1 MNLRPQTQ
9 DVWKDFEALGF
20 REVFEQFHLLRGVD
34 LPPTCAGATRND
46 TLLYSRHF
54 ANCFVDASVHA
65 KGLFPTHDP
74 LLVTFNME
82 TFVHSRRVLPMPCA
96 LNSDVLKSQLFQHN
110 QQLLWD
116 DAAFHPEQ
124 ENPVTLE
131 DVHKHATRAFAAV
144 ADVFERA
151 YDKTVDDLNRY
162 MGGDQHFLARAKP
175 QEKRLRPRKPTFVQ
189 PKVSP
194 ARARQGDYEP
204 PFEVYNVKHLQLVKQ
219 IRRIQALL
227 RRLKKTQNTPVADH
241 VNRQNWQEWFAIT
254 SNRAFRPNFAAWCLR
269 GNVINTWYHDLPTAP
284 WLQSLFDA
292 LKVVVDDMIR
302 KTNENRR
309 KHFTFRV
316 QVDLLHF
323 GGSIASAVVK
333 EKRNNKPVAF
343 EVDHHVDAQ
352 LLRKQGKGAPLVCLP
367 KGCPINLAQP
377 LNIHGKQVTLK
388 PTTEDCI
395 FAAPGLP
402 GDVASKFQLS
412 QKKMSNNPDEVS
424 KAFFEFWT
432 PFWMRDEDA
441 SANTPEAWSD
451 FLAMMRGTPMLCASA
466 LDQSIHPN
474 EWRLAISRTK
484 VETSR
489 GVCGLSQPE
498 MASMHDLLLS
508 KLVDI
513 INTLGSSG
521 LPPWIMLA
529 KVLLVPKTEE
539 ATAIPKMRPIT
550 VFSLLFRLWAKVVAH
565 RLLMTWKV
573 ALPPN
578 VVGAVPGRACTQLS
592 LTASVRVENKLLLG
606 CEAGGFSLDIEKCY
620 NTFAR
625 FPIML
630 LMRYHGMSDAHA
642 EMWFASVSKMT
653 RTASLLDSFSL
664 PSGACTG
671 LAEGDPLAVCAMVL
685 VGYTWHELV
694 TAVASVWT
702 SLFADDW
709 QWHASDASQHI
720 KAMQATI
727 QFLQALKLSLDP
739 HKSWCWGTTTK
750 ARKAWHSINL
760 EVVGSPKYF
769 AITTTER
776 VLGVCMHFARQLN
789 HGCLSTRLDAGIARL
804 ERLAKLNLP
813 IDQAARLIQSTIWPM
828 TLFGTDVVYVGKKH
842 FSKLR
847 SLASA
852 VLVKKTAVTS
862 TYLTMT
868 TLTSRTV
875 DPFVYTVSRA
885 ICLWRRLFMLD
896 QCNRGLYVQTLAA
909 ATDNPCKAF
918 GPAGAL
924 KSYLQVLGW
933 SVNDDASITDHAQR
947 TFFLENVTPAF
958 IVSTIRDAWDA
969 HISHHVRGRVDF
981 DGWPEI
987 DHVLT
992 CRVPLPE
999 DARQRAVVA
1008 KLRTLGSLYA
1018 TQREHWEG
1026 HEEWITGECPLCQSA
1041 DTRDHFP
1048 FKCQQIAPLRQEYE
1062 RTLQRATLDF
1072 PHACFLPVVHK
1083 HPKQSITAYLHHKRE
1098 LPDAFNLETYDLPL
1112 SHMPVFF
1119 TDGSA
1124 AFPKLGGQIAA
1135 WSIVLDLAVNDLQRV
1150 AIVNG
1155 MDDLRQTP
1163 STLVPVQISL
1173 VAGAQTINRAELQA
1187 IFQIVRSVDSA
1198 IIYTDSAWA
1207 IERFLEV
1214 RQCPNPER
1222 FWNQHHSDILIQLR
1236 ELAQT
1241 KDFSNFTL
1249 CKIKSHQDIVHL
1261 TDPVNRY
1268 LAMGNRF
1275 ADELAKHATEKH
1287 HSPMHRLC
1295 WEIATWYAGQ
1305 LEVLVALQPFL
1316 AKAESL
1322 RLDAMQKQTPNVDF
1336 AVKEHFSVEH
1346 AILWQPANLQP
1357 PLVFEIPERLLSA
1370 FQPSPGALMQMV
1382 QWALTLQWP
1391 SEDNVSGG
1399 ISWYE
1404 LLINFLLITQCK
1416 IPVQT
1421 ERKKQ
1426 HPVFRDFA
1434 IHEDAI
1440 LFQQS
1445 VWDCVRFLETGFN
1458 YIKRFTGVSLAPL
1471 HMQKTRW
1478 FLSAYGY
1485 QKRISGVSVRPVLPC
1500 QLDHIRLLKS
1510 AISEN
1515 ELHLPDLSGLSCWF
1529 PRQILPQD
1537 HLSHRDRYLN
1547 HRALAYYVRRHG
1559 VLS

>member
-1 MNLRPQTQ
+1 
-9 DVWKDFEALGF
+9 
-20 REVFEQFHLLRGVD
+20 
-34 LPPTCAGATRND
+34 
-46 TLLYSRHF
+46 
-54 ANCFVDASVHA
+54 
-65 KGLFPTHDP
+65 
-74 LLVTFNME
+74 
-82 TFVHSRRVLPMPCA
+82 MPCA

-116 DAAFHPEQ
+116 DAAFHPEHEIHVTQ
-124 ENPVTLE
+124 E
-131 DVHKHATRAFAAV
+131 DAHRHATRAFAAV

-175 QEKRLRPRKPTFVQ
+175 HQKRLRPRKPTLVQ
-189 PKVSP
+189 SKVSP

-204 PFEVYNVKHLQLVKQ
+204 PCEVYNVKHLQLVKQ

-254 SNRAFRPNFAAWCLR
+254 SNRAFKPNFAAWCLR
-269 GNVINTWYHDLPTAP
+269 GHIIMTWYHDLPTAP

-292 LKVVVDDMIR
+292 LQVVVNDMIR
-302 KTNENRR
+302 TTNDNRR

-333 EKRNNKPVAF
+333 EKRNSKPVAF

-352 LLRKQGKGAPLVCLP
+352 LLRKQGKGAPLISLP
-367 KGCPINLAQP
+367 KVSPINLAQP
-377 LNIHGKQVTLK
+377 FSVHGKHVTLK
-388 PTTEDCI
+388 PTTDECI

-402 GDVASKFQLS
+402 GD
-412 QKKMSNNPDEVS
+412 
-424 KAFFEFWT
+424 
-432 PFWMRDEDA
+432 
-441 SANTPEAWSD
+441 
-451 FLAMMRGTPMLCASA
+451 
-466 LDQSIHPN
+466 
-474 EWRLAISRTK
+474 
-484 VETSR
+484 
-489 GVCGLSQPE
+489 
-498 MASMHDLLLS
+498 
-508 KLVDI
+508 
-513 INTLGSSG
+513 
-521 LPPWIMLA
+521 
-529 KVLLVPKTEE
+529 
-539 ATAIPKMRPIT
+539 
-550 VFSLLFRLWAKVVAH
+550 
-565 RLLMTWKV
+565 
-573 ALPPN
+573 
-578 VVGAVPGRACTQLS
+578 
-592 LTASVRVENKLLLG
+592 
-606 CEAGGFSLDIEKCY
+606 
-620 NTFAR
+620 
-625 FPIML
+625 
-630 LMRYHGMSDAHA
+630 
-642 EMWFASVSKMT
+642 
-653 RTASLLDSFSL
+653 
-664 PSGACTG
+664 
-671 LAEGDPLAVCAMVL
+671 
-685 VGYTWHELV
+685 
-694 TAVASVWT
+694 
-702 SLFADDW
+702 
-709 QWHASDASQHI
+709 
-720 KAMQATI
+720 ATI

-739 HKSWCWGTTTK
+739 HKSWCWGTTPQ

-776 VLGVCMHFARQLN
+776 VLGVCMHFARKLN

-813 IDQAARLIQSTIWPM
+813 LDQAARLIQSTIWPM

-862 TYLTMT
+862 TYLALT

-896 QCNRGLYVQTLAA
+896 PCNRGLYVQTLAT

-924 KSYLQVLGW
+924 KSYLLVLGW

-958 IVSTIRDAWDA
+958 IVGTIRDAWDA
-969 HISHHVRGRVDF
+969 HISQHVRSRVDF

-992 CRVPLPE
+992 CRVPLPK
-999 DARQRAVVA
+999 DARHRAVVA

-1048 FKCQQIAPLRQEYE
+1048 YKCQQVNPLRQEFE

-1072 PHACFLPVVHK
+1072 PHLCFLPVVHK

-1098 LPDAFNLETYDLPL
+1098 LPDVFNLEDYHLPV
-1112 SHMPVFF
+1112 SYTPVFF

-1135 WSIVLDLAVNDLQRV
+1135 WSIVLDLAINDLQRTT
-1150 AIVNG
+1150 IVNG
-1155 MDDLRQTP
+1155 IEDLRQTP

-1173 VAGAQTINRAELQA
+1173 VAGSQTINRAELQA
-1187 IFQIVRSVDSA
+1187 IYQIVRSVNSA

-1222 FWNQHHSDILIQLR
+1222 FWNQHHSDILILLC

-1241 KDFSNFTL
+1241 KNLSNFTL
-1249 CKIKSHQDIVHL
+1249 CKIKSHQNIAHL
-1261 TDPVNRY
+1261 TDPVGRY
-1268 LAMGNRF
+1268 LALGNRF

-1295 WEIATWYAGQ
+1295 WEIATWYAEQ

-1316 AKAESL
+1316 AKAEIL
-1322 RLDAMQKQTPNVDF
+1322 RLDAMQKQTPNLDF

-1346 AILWQPANLQP
+1346 AIMWQPANLQP

-1370 FQPSPGALMQMV
+1370 FQPSPGALKQLV

-1391 SEDNVSGG
+1391 SEDNISGG

-1426 HPVFRDFA
+1426 HPIFRDFA

-1440 LFQQS
+1440 LFPQS
-1445 VWDCVRFLETGFN
+1445 VWDCVRFLETGFH

-1471 HMQKTRW
+1471 QMHKTRW

-1515 ELHLPDLSGLSCWF
+1515 ELHLPDLSGFPCWF
-1529 PRQILPQD
+1529 PRQILSQD